1 MRRAL
6 LLAVVC
12 CAAVA
17 AIPSLAQAKSV
28 KTASLPVTFTVQNAN
43 TTQLACST
51 DGATYQIKGHLTGP
65 QSALKSSSAKSSRRK
80 RSTRKPS
87 TRKGYVTLY
96 LHGLGFGEWM
106 WHFTALPAYDY
117 AALQAKSGHVSVTI
131 DRLGYD
137 ASGRP
142 EGKGSCLAGQAS
154 IAHQVIAALKAGSY
168 SVDGGTAVKFK
179 KVALAGHSI
188 GAQIAMIE
196 AYSFRDISALALVSF
211 SYQNLPRA
219 QVLLGPTYDL
229 CKKGGEPAEPGSP
242 SGYAPYGLG
251 TPEDFRSAMFSS
263 APQTVLDAAI
273 PLRNRDPCGD
283 TDSIITSLLN
293 QKANLPKVK
302 IPVLLVCGTK
312 DVLFSPAGC
321 NGQAQRFTGTR
332 RISIQS
338 VRDAGHAITLERSA
352 STFRRKVSR
361 WLVRLGF

>member
-1 MRRAL
+1 MRRASFL
-6 LLAVVC
+6 ILGVALAI
-12 CAAVA
+12 AALPA
-17 AIPSLAQAKSV
+17 TAPAKSV
-28 KTASLPVTFTVQNAN
+28 KVASLPVTFTVQNVN
-43 TTQLACST
+43 TTQLGCST

-65 QSALKSSSAKSSRRK
+65 QSAVKSSKAEPSRRK
-80 RSTRKPS
+80 RSKRNRSP
-87 TRKGYVTLY
+87 RKGYVTLY

-106 WHFTALPAYDY
+106 WHFTAVPAYDY
-117 AALQAKSGHVSVTI
+117 ATLQAKTGHVSVTI

-142 EGKGSCLAGQAS
+142 EGKQSCLAGQAS
-154 IAHQVIAALKAGSY
+154 IAHQVIGALRSGSY
-168 SVDGGTAVKFK
+168 TVEGGKPIAFK

-196 AYSFRDISALALVSF
+196 AYSFKDINALALVSF

-263 APQTVLDAAI
+263 APQAVLDAAI

-283 TDSIITSLLN
+283 ADSIITSLLN

-332 RISIQS
+332 RISVQS
-338 VRDAGHAITLERSA
+338 VRNAGHAITLERTA

>member
-1 MRRAL
+1 MRRASFL
-6 LLAVVC
+6 VLGVFLVLAVSPST
-12 CAAVA
+12 AA
-17 AIPSLAQAKSV
+17 AKSV
-28 KTASLPVTFTVQNAN
+28 KTTSLPVTFTVQNVN
-43 TTQLACST
+43 QTKLACGT

-65 QSALKSSSAKSSRRK
+65 QTVVKSSSSQTSASRKSKRRKSRRK
-80 RSTRKPS
+80 T
-87 TRKGYVTLY
+87 VTLY

-106 WHFTALPAYDY
+106 WHFTAVPAYDY
-117 AALQAKSGHVSVTI
+117 ATLQAKSGHVSVTI

-142 EGKGSCLAGQAS
+142 EGKQSCLAGQAS
-154 IAHQVIAALKAGSY
+154 IAHQIIGALRKGSY
-168 SVDGGTAVKFK
+168 TVEGGKPIAFK

-196 AYSFRDISALALVSF
+196 AYSFRDISGLVLVAF

-229 CKKGGEPAEPGSP
+229 CKRGGEPAEPGSP

-251 TPEDFRSAMFSS
+251 TPADFQSAMFSS

-283 TDSIITSLLN
+283 TDSIITSLLD
-293 QKANLPKVK
+293 QRANLPKIKV
-302 IPVLLVCGTK
+302 PVLLICGTK

-321 NGQAQRFTGTR
+321 NGQAERFTGNR
-332 RISIQS
+332 RISVQS
-338 VRDAGHAITLERSA
+338 VRGAGHAITLERTA

-361 WLVRLGF
+361 WLEKRGF